1 VTRSLAVLAATLLAT
16 ACSPEAAQSCP
27 GERVASFAFDG
38 DFATSGLAPGLDPDP
53 ALTDCDPAV
62 GFPSPLKQFR
72 GTLSADATGSGGA
85 LCRAD
90 GPVLFGTH
98 AGVRWQVEDSA
109 DGAVLGGCGATCAA
123 SSHVFIWGDVVPD
136 TTDPTAF
143 TGALVEQLTFA
154 DGACGPCALPCA
166 ARYALHGS
174 VEAP

>member
-27 GERVASFAFDG
+27 GERVASFTFDAEL
-38 DFATSGLAPGLDPDP
+38 ATSGLAPGLDPDP
-53 ALTDCDPAV
+53 LLTDCDPAV
-62 GFPSPLKQFR
+62 GFPDSLVPFR

-85 LCRAD
+85 LCRGV

-98 AGVRWQVEDSA
+98 AGVRWRVEDEA
-109 DGAVLGGCGATCAA
+109 DGAVLGGCGPTCAA
-123 SSHVFIWGDVVPD
+123 RSHVVITGDVVPN

-154 DGACGPCALPCA
+154 DGACGPCFLPCA